1 VKIARRCRHV
11 SPDDAWRLSLPQA
24 WIAYHPLLARA
35 GIRVEDVTSR
45 RVLVLAYHF
54 PPIGY
59 SGTQRTTKF
68 VRYLPRFGFEPVVV
82 TGPGD
87 PESNGLPLDR
97 SLAAE
102 LPDELE
108 VHRVRGPEPAAS
120 GGWRGRGE
128 RWLRLSRPWQR
139 WWIEGSAEAAIAA
152 GRHARLLFASMSPF
166 ESAFST
172 ERAARVLGVPWIADL
187 RDPWALDEMLVY
199 PSRAHRALE
208 VRRMRAGLGT
218 AAAIVM
224 NTPEAAA
231 QLTRAFPE
239 LGDRPV
245 LAITNGFDADDFS
258 GPPPTRADDV
268 FRIVHTGSFHTAAG
282 SRRGTRRARALLGGS
297 IGGVDFLPRS
307 HVFLLEAVDRA
318 LAERP
323 ELAGRV
329 EVHLAGT
336 LSDQDRGFTR
346 DYVRVHGYLDH
357 LSSVALV
364 RSADLLFLP
373 LHDVEPGFRTRIV
386 PGKTYEYLAARRP
399 VLAAAPSG
407 DAADL
412 VWASGIGS
420 VCPPT
425 DVSCLAREILAAV
438 ERTESGGSPLVP
450 DESVIERYDRLRL
463 TEELAGLFDDV
474 LSRS

>member
-1 VKIARRCRHV
+1 M
-11 SPDDAWRLSLPQA
+11 
-24 WIAYHPLLARA
+24 
-35 GIRVEDVTSR
+35 RVEGEGAR
-45 RVLVLAYHF
+45 RVLILAYHF

-87 PESNGLPLDR
+87 PTSNGLPLDPT
-97 SLAAE
+97 LAAE
-102 LPDELE
+102 LPEQLE
-108 VHRVRGPEPAAS
+108 VHRVRGPEPATS
-120 GGWRGRGE
+120 SGWRGRGE

-139 WWIEGSAEAAIAA
+139 WWIDGSAEAAIAA
-152 GRHARLLFASMSPF
+152 GGAARLLFASMSPF
-166 ESAFST
+166 ESAVSAA
-172 ERAARVLGVPWIADL
+172 RAAQNLGVPWVADL

-199 PSRAHRALE
+199 PSRVHRALE
-208 VRRMRAGLGT
+208 VRHMRAALRS

-231 QLTRAFPE
+231 QLRQAFPE
-239 LGDRPV
+239 LADRTV
-245 LAITNGFDADDFS
+245 AITNGFDAEDFA
-258 GPPPTRADDV
+258 GAPPTREDGV

-282 SRRGTRRARALLGGS
+282 SSRATRRARALLGGS

-307 HVFLLEAVDRA
+307 HVFLLDAVDRA
-318 LAERP
+318 LTERP

-329 EVHLAGT
+329 ELHLAGE
-336 LSDQDRGFTR
+336 LSEHDRAFTR
-346 DYVRVHGYLDH
+346 DYIRAHGYLDH
-357 LSSVALV
+357 EASVALV

-412 VWASGIGS
+412 MRASGLGS
-420 VCPPT
+420 VCAPT
-425 DVSCLAREILAAV
+425 DVTCLAREILAAI
-438 ERTESGGSPLVP
+438 ERKEAGGPPLVP
-450 DESVIERYDRLRL
+450 NDEVIERYDRVRL
-463 TEELAGLFDDV
+463 TEELARVFETV
-474 LSRS
+474 LDPS